1 MTAQI
6 GDTVIYQGKAWDLA
20 ELSGEG
26 LFDPAA
32 WGLPLVP
39 MTSACWRGHVCRY
52 EVKGGALYLAGLRV
66 ALGRAGTNLGTFE
79 AAELTQAPLPFT
91 GRLTLARQPVAR
103 LQGNMGF
110 PPAWTYR
117 RVRELRFQR
126 GRLAGERDVS
136 AGMAA
141 VRKAKLDRP
150 GKPVSPG
157 QPRAYRALVKRCF
170 GRRPTRLAVHRA
182 NVLGSWSGRS
192 CQRRGVAGSAIAARC

>member
-52 EVKGGALYLAGLRV
+52 EVKDGALYLAGLRL

-91 GRLTLARQPVAR
+91 GRLILARQPVAR

-117 RVRELRFQR
+117 RVRELRFRR
-126 GRLAGERDVS
+126 GRLAGEQDVS
-136 AGMAA
+136 ANMAA
-141 VRKAKLDRP
+141 VRRDRLRGP
-150 GKPVSPG
+150 DTPVSAAKPG
-157 QPRAYRALVKRCF
+157 TYRTFVKRCF
-170 GRRPTRLAVHRA
+170 GRRPTRLAVHMA